1 MQVLGIKA
9 YLFQIML
16 IIVRGYSIF
25 FYTINE
31 TAGII
36 ESAFIDL
43 ECESQ
48 IKIYDIEN
56 INDKIDNIRIS

>member
-1 MQVLGIKA
+1 M
-9 YLFQIML
+9 
-16 IIVRGYSIF
+16 RGYSIF

>member
-1 MQVLGIKA
+1 M
-9 YLFQIML
+9 
-16 IIVRGYSIF
+16 RGYSIF

-36 ESAFIDL
+36 ESAFIDS